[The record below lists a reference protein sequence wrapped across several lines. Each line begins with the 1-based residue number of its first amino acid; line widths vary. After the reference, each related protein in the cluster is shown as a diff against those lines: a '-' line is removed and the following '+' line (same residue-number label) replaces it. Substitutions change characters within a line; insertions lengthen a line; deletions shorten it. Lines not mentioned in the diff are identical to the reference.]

1 MEHIKYTSFITLEY
15 LKFKVFVHPIRPKIQ
30 KEKILNIL
38 RSVNLQISET
48 SPDMALVIGG
58 DGTFSYYGK
67 KLSIPMLFIGVPSNE
82 ILGSKSRLAKT
93 SLQNLPISLRSIEK
107 GNYAVTKRKMLK
119 VKYDKSPAVNVLTD
133 VYLERGLFA
142 GCIRYSISVA
152 KKNMENG
159 EPKRTIFTDYA
170 IGNGVIISTSFGS
183 SGYYSYIDR
192 ILYPNKKSYEHFDD
206 TKLGIC
212 HILPTFIA
220 RYEGNNVDQRQL
232 LSSIRYVVPTD
243 SIIDIASV
251 RDANTRLYG
260 ATIHSKGIAV
270 KWNKSINITAS
281 TKTASIVHL
290 T

>member
-1 MEHIKYTSFITLEY
+1 M
-15 LKFKVFVHPIRPKIQ
+15 KFKVFVHPARPKIQ

-38 RSVNLQISET
+38 RSLNLQISET

-58 DGTFSYYGK
+58 DGTFTYYGR

-82 ILGSKSRLAKT
+82 ILGSKSRLAKI
-93 SLQNLPISLRSIEK
+93 SLQNLPKSLRSIEK
-107 GNYAVTKRKMLK
+107 GNYAITKRKMLE

-133 VYLERGLFA
+133 IYLERGLFA
-142 GCIRYSISVA
+142 GCIRYSISVV
-152 KKNMENG
+152 KKNKNMENG
-159 EPKRTIFTDYA
+159 EPKRTVFTDYA

-183 SGYYSYIDR
+183 GGYYSYIDR
-192 ILYPNKKSYEHFDD
+192 ILNPNKKSYELFDD
-206 TKLGIC
+206 TKVGIC

-220 RYEGNNVDQRQL
+220 RYKGNNVDHRQL
-232 LSSIRYVVPTD
+232 LSSIRYVVPID
-243 SIIDIASV
+243 SIIDIVSV

-260 ATIHSKGIAV
+260 ATIHSKGIEV

-281 TKTASIVHL
+281 AKTASIVHL

>member
-1 MEHIKYTSFITLEY
+1 M
-15 LKFKVFVHPIRPKIQ
+15 
-30 KEKILNIL
+30 
-38 RSVNLQISET
+38 NLQISET

-58 DGTFSYYGK
+58 DGTFSYYGR

-82 ILGSKSRLAKT
+82 ILGSKSRLAKI
-93 SLQNLPISLRSIEK
+93 SLQNLPKSLRSIEK
-107 GNYAVTKRKMLK
+107 GNYAVTKRKMLE

-152 KKNMENG
+152 KKNKNVENG

-183 SGYYSYIDR
+183 GGYYSHIDR
-192 ILYPNKKSYEHFDD
+192 ILNPNKQSYELFDD
-206 TKLGIC
+206 TKVGIC

-220 RYEGNNVDQRQL
+220 RYEGNNVDHRQL
-232 LSSIRYVVPTD
+232 LSSIRYVVPID

-260 ATIHSKGIAV
+260 ATIHSKGIEV